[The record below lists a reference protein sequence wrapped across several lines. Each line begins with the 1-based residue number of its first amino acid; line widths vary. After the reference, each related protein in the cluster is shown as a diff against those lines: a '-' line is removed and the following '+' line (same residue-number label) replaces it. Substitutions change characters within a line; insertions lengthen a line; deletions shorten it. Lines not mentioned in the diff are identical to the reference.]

1 MLTILGKPS
10 SINVRKV
17 LWTCAEIGLPFALEE
32 WGAGVRATDVPE
44 FRALNP
50 NAMVPVLRDGPFVLW
65 ESNTICRY
73 LANAHQRSD
82 LLPAS
87 ARQRALVEQWMDWQA
102 GELNNAWRYAFMALV
117 RNSPLHQDQAQIQS
131 SMANWHRH
139 MRMLEQ
145 QLATTGAFVAG
156 DSFTLADIVL
166 ALSANRWLLTPMAR
180 PDCPAIT
187 AWLARIGEG
196 CPGFALYCCNGTA

>member
-1 MLTILGKPS
+1 
-10 SINVRKV
+10 
-17 LWTCAEIGLPFALEE
+17 
-32 WGAGVRATDVPE
+32 
-44 FRALNP
+44 
-50 NAMVPVLRDGPFVLW
+50 
-65 ESNTICRY
+65 
-73 LANAHQRSD
+73 
-82 LLPAS
+82 
-87 ARQRALVEQWMDWQA
+87 MDWQA

-117 RNSPLHQDQAQIQS
+117 RNSPLHQDQAQVQS